1 MAGLIVKSPYLKC
14 GGGSSVSGYLRYIG
28 TRERVEIIPDDRPPT
43 RKQEQLITKLTK
55 DFPEAKELGEYSD
68 YKDKPTKANASVF
81 ITRALEENWFQ
92 VQQSDGYMK
101 YIATRPRAERLGD
114 HGLFGDEDAVDL
126 EKTMRELDQYSGNV
140 WTQILSLKREDAA
153 RLGYDNAK
161 AWRNLLR
168 ANRNDIAAAMNIQ
181 PNHFHWYAAFH
192 DEGKH
197 PHIHMMAWSTQPG
210 EAYLTRDG
218 IRNIKST
225 LTNQIFKQEMLH
237 TYEQKSQ
244 SRDELVREARLAI
257 RQLTQEIVQSIC
269 TAPEIE
275 QKMEQLAGQL
285 ETVRGKKSY
294 GYLPKSVKKTVDEVV
309 DKLEELPVVRECYDQ
324 WCRLRGEVEGYYH
337 DKPRERKKLSQEKE
351 FRQIKNAVIQEAERI
366 RLGEISFEDDGI
378 SQTDEPEHVRN
389 ESQACRELWRIIRNE
404 DISLDYRDR
413 AAEKLEQVAERG
425 DAYAQ
430 YRMGQLYRDGP
441 LLIPDN
447 HKAKHWLSQAAKQG
461 LPEAQYA
468 LGKLLLSDDWEVR
481 DPDEGIHW
489 LKQAAENG
497 SHFAAYRL
505 GKEYL
510 EGNAVNK
517 DTSRAADWFT
527 KSAEAGNQYAQY
539 MLGKLYLMGQ
549 GLPRDQ
555 AQATVWFSRSAAQ
568 GNQYAQFFLEQRNNL
583 RPPSVMLAVT
593 QLLYHISRIFEDNS
607 VPSAVPV
614 GQQVDRKLRR
624 KIQEKKI
631 AMGHKPDDHEEQWPE
646 MTM

>member
-28 TRERVEIIPDDRPPT
+28 TRERVEILTDDRPPT
-43 RKQEQLITKLTK
+43 RKQEQLISKLTK
-55 DFPEAKELGEYSD
+55 DFPEARELGEYSD

-81 ITRALEENWFQ
+81 ITRALEENWSQ

-126 EKTMRELDQYSGNV
+126 EQAMQELDQYDGNV
-140 WTQILSLKREDAA
+140 WTHILSLKREDAA

-181 PNHFHWYAAFH
+181 PNHFRWYAAFH

-197 PHIHMMAWSTQPG
+197 PHVHMMAWSTQPG

-244 SRDELVREARLAI
+244 SRDELVREARRAI
-257 RQLTQEIVQSIC
+257 RQLTQEMTRSIC

-285 ETVRGKKSY
+285 ETVKGKKSY

-309 DKLEELPVVRECYDQ
+309 DKLEELPVVRACYDQ
-324 WCRLRGEVEGYYH
+324 WCRLQGEVESYYH

-351 FRQIKNAVIQEAERI
+351 FRQIKNAVVQEAERI
-366 RLGEISFEDDGI
+366 RLGEISFEDDDLAEH
-378 SQTDEPEHVRN
+378 DEPEPARG
-389 ESQACRELWRIIRNE
+389 ESNACRELWRIIGNE

-447 HKAKHWLSQAAKQG
+447 RKAKHWLTQAAKQG

-468 LGKLLLSDDWEVR
+468 IGKC
-481 DPDEGIHW
+481 GT
-489 LKQAAENG
+489 Q
-497 SHFAAYRL
+497 
-505 GKEYL
+505 
-510 EGNAVNK
+510 
-517 DTSRAADWFT
+517 TRA
-527 KSAEAGNQYAQY
+527 SG
-539 MLGKLYLMGQ
+539 G
-549 GLPRDQ
+549 
-555 AQATVWFSRSAAQ
+555 
-568 GNQYAQFFLEQRNNL
+568 
-583 RPPSVMLAVT
+583 
-593 QLLYHISRIFEDNS
+593 
-607 VPSAVPV
+607 
-614 GQQVDRKLRR
+614 
-624 KIQEKKI
+624 
-631 AMGHKPDDHEEQWPE
+631 
-646 MTM
+646 